1 MQTTSSVR
9 LVLSAVALTA
19 FAAAQSPF
27 TPGNLVVSR
36 VGDGAAALSNAATAR
51 FLDEYTPAGVLV
63 QTIALPTV
71 ASGSNFAFTASGT
84 ATSEG
89 FVSQSA
95 DGRYLILAGY
105 SAVPGTASVV
115 STTAALTPRVV
126 ARVALDGTV
135 DTSTGLVDAY
145 SANNIRSACSTNGI
159 DLWTAGTASSTNG
172 PGVRYTT
179 FGSTTTTQ
187 LSTSPTNMRVVN
199 IAFDQLYCSSA
210 TGAFQGVS
218 TVGTGLSTTSGQTTT
233 LLNGFPTAT
242 GPGAYDYYFADSNT
256 LYVADDRVTVA
267 GGIQKW
273 VLAAGT
279 WTLVYTLN
287 PATGAGCRG
296 LSGFTEGGV
305 TTLFATT
312 TSNLLV
318 SVQDTGIG
326 SAFSVVATGATNTA
340 LRDVQWV
347 RTPSSVTYS
356 GTSCA
361 NSFGTP
367 TVAIGGGLPVA
378 GNNSFAINAGNCGP
392 ANITVF
398 LLRFGPVL
406 PFGVPLPG
414 TPACALVYVAA
425 DAILPTFSDLGG
437 AATLPIAI
445 PNNASIAGVE
455 LANQIAAFDFSL
467 LGFDLPIGTSDAMS
481 VILGN

>member
-1 MQTTSSVR
+1 MQTTSSFR
-9 LVLSAVALTA
+9 LVLSTLALAA

-71 ASGSNFAFTASGT
+71 TSGSNFAFTASGT

-105 SAVPGTASVV
+105 SAAAGTASVV
-115 STTAALTPRVV
+115 STTAAATPRVV

-135 DTSTGLVDAY
+135 DTSTALTDAY
-145 SANNIRSACSTNGI
+145 SGNNIRSACSTNGT
-159 DLWTAGTASSTNG
+159 DLWTAGTASATNG

-199 IAFDQLYCSSA
+199 IALDQLYCSAA

-233 LLNGFPTAT
+233 LLNGFPVTS
-242 GPGAYDYYFADSNT
+242 GPGAYDHYFADSNT

-287 PATGAGCRG
+287 PAAGAGCRG
-296 LSGFTEGGV
+296 ISGFTEGGV

-326 SAFSVVATGATNTA
+326 STFTVVATGATNTA

-378 GNNSFAINAGNCGP
+378 GNVNFAINAGNCGP

-425 DAILPTFSDLGG
+425 DAILPTFSDLTG
-437 AATLPIAI
+437 AAPLPIPI

-455 LANQIAAFDFSL
+455 LANQVAAFDFSL

>member
-1 MQTTSSVR
+1 MQHPSSIR
-9 LVLSAVALTA
+9 LVLSTLALAA

-27 TPGNLVVSR
+27 TPGNLVISR
-36 VGDGAAALSNAATAR
+36 VGDGSVALSGAAAPR

-63 QTIALPTV
+63 QTITLPTV
-71 ASGSNFAFTASGT
+71 ASGGNFAFTASGS

-105 SAVPGTASVV
+105 SAVPGTAAVV
-115 STTAALTPRVV
+115 ATTAAATPRVI

-145 SANNIRSACSTNGI
+145 SANNIRSAASTNGI
-159 DLWTAGTASSTNG
+159 DLWTAGTATATNG

-179 FGSTTTTQ
+179 LGATTTTQ
-187 LSTSPTNMRVVN
+187 LSTSPTNTRVVN
-199 IAFDQLYCSSA
+199 IAAGQIYASA
-210 TGAFQGVS
+210 ASGAFQGVA
-218 TVGTGLSTTSGQTTT
+218 TVGTGLPTTSGQTTT

-242 GPGAYDYYFADSNT
+242 GPGAYDYYFADANT

-273 VLAAGT
+273 VLAVGT
-279 WTLVYTLN
+279 WTLVQTLN
-287 PATGAGCRG
+287 PAAGVGCRG
-296 LSGFTEGGV
+296 ISGFTEGGV

-312 TSNLLV
+312 TNNLLV
-318 SVQDTGIG
+318 SVVDTGPS
-326 SAFSVVATGATNTA
+326 SAFTTLVTGVANTA
-340 LRDVQWV
+340 LRDVQFV

-367 TVAIGGGLPVA
+367 TVAVGGGLPVA
-378 GNNSFAINAGNCGP
+378 GNASFAINAGNCGP

-406 PFGVPLPG
+406 PFGVPLPS

-425 DAILPTFSDLGG
+425 DAILPTFSDLAG

-455 LANQIAAFDFSL
+455 LANQVASFDFSL
-467 LGFDLPIGTSDAMS
+467 VGFDLPIGTSDAMS

>member
-1 MQTTSSVR
+1 MHTNLR
-9 LVLSAVALTA
+9 FVLSTLALAA
-19 FAAAQSPF
+19 FAVAQSPF

-36 VGDGAAALSNAATAR
+36 IGDGSAVLTSAATAR
-51 FLDEYTPAGVLV
+51 FLDEFTPAGVLV
-63 QTIALPTV
+63 QTIPLPT
-71 ASGSNFAFTASGT
+71 APSGGNFAFTASGS

-105 SAVPGTASVV
+105 SAVPGTLSVV
-115 STTAALTPRVV
+115 STTSAATPRVV

-135 DTSTGLVDAY
+135 DTSTALSDAY
-145 SANNIRSACSTNGI
+145 SGNNIRSAASTNGT
-159 DLWTAGTASSTNG
+159 DLWTAGTATTTG
-172 PGVRYTT
+172 GVRYTT
-179 FGSTTTTQ
+179 LGATTTTQ
-187 LSTSPTNMRVVN
+187 LSTTPTNTRVVN
-199 IAFDQLYCSSA
+199 IVAGQLYTSA
-210 TGAFQGVS
+210 ASGAFQGVS
-218 TVGTGLSTTSGQTTT
+218 TVGTGLPTTSGQTTT
-233 LLNGFPTAT
+233 LLNGFPVTS
-242 GPGAYDYYFADSNT
+242 GPGAYDYYFADANT
-256 LYVADDRVTVA
+256 LYVADDRSSAA

-273 VLAAGT
+273 VLAVGT
-279 WTLVYTLN
+279 WTLVQTLN
-287 PATGAGCRG
+287 PATNIGCRG

-312 TSNLLV
+312 TNNLLV
-318 SVQDTGIG
+318 SVVDTGPS
-326 SAFSVVATGATNTA
+326 SAFTTLVTGVANTA
-340 LRDVQWV
+340 LRDVQFV

-367 TVAIGGGLPVA
+367 TVAVGGGLPVA
-378 GNNSFAINAGNCGP
+378 GNASFAINAGNCGP

-406 PFGVPLPG
+406 PFGVPLPS

-425 DAILPTFSDLGG
+425 DAILPTFSDLAG

-455 LANQIAAFDFSL
+455 LANQVASFDFSL
-467 LGFDLPIGTSDAMS
+467 VGFDLPIGTSNAMS

>member
-1 MQTTSSVR
+1 MQTTSSFR

-19 FAAAQSPF
+19 FAAAQTPI
-27 TPGNLVVSR
+27 TPGNLIVSR
-36 VGDGAAALSNAATAR
+36 VGDGSVALSGAAAPR

-63 QTIALPTV
+63 QTIALPTT
-71 ASGSNFAFTASGT
+71 ASGSNQILTGSGS

-89 FVSQSA
+89 FLSQSSDA
-95 DGRYLILAGY
+95 RYLVAVGY
-105 SAVPGTASVV
+105 AAAPGTASV
-115 STTAALTPRVV
+115 TTTLAPATPRVV
-126 ARVALDGTV
+126 ARIALDGTV
-135 DTSTGLVDAY
+135 DTSTALVDCY
-145 SANNIRSACSTNGI
+145 SNGNIRSACTTNGTSI
-159 DLWTAGTASSTNG
+159 WVAGNASAANG
-172 PGVRYTT
+172 NGVRFTT
-179 FGSTTTTQ
+179 FGGTTTTQ
-187 LSTSPTNMRVVN
+187 LSTSPTNIRTVG
-199 IAFDQLYCSSA
+199 IFGDQLYCGTSSNP
-210 TGAFQGVS
+210 FQGVS
-218 TVGTGLSTTSGQTTT
+218 AIGTGLPTTSGQTTT
-233 LLNGFPTAT
+233 LLNGFPTTT
-242 GPGAYDYYFADSNT
+242 GPSAYDFYFADANT
-256 LYVADDRVTVA
+256 LYVADDRTTVA

-273 VLAAGT
+273 VLATGT
-279 WTLVYTLN
+279 WTLVQTLN
-287 PATGAGCRG
+287 PATGVGCRG

-312 TSNLLV
+312 TNNLLV
-318 SVQDTGIG
+318 SVVDTGPT
-326 SAFSVVATGATNTA
+326 STFSTLVTGVTNTA

-367 TVAIGGGLPVA
+367 TVAVAGGRPVA
-378 GNNSFAINAGNCGP
+378 GNASFAINAGNCGP

-455 LANQIAAFDFSL
+455 LANQVAAFDFSL